1 MTANLKKGDFNMR
14 IIVITITLLL
24 FSCTA
29 NLPYTDIS
37 DAMELKYG
45 MSKTKVENILGPPV
59 KLSGE
64 GTKETWLYDY
74 RTLENKRLDWQDPVK
89 GNSPRKVRGAS
100 EFYCVFDN
108 NQLTD
113 WGSCIGQCDESGNTN
128 QAGFFSKIMKY
139 KWPIIALVVIAAAS
153 SGSSDDDD
161 DDKSDDDD
169 DYNDY

>member
-1 MTANLKKGDFNMR
+1 MR

-29 NLPYTDIS
+29 NLPYADIS
-37 DAMELKYG
+37 DVMEIKYG

-59 KLSGE
+59 KLSGD
-64 GTKETWLYDY
+64 GTEEIWLYDY
-74 RTLENKRLDWQDPVK
+74 RTLENKRLEWVSPVK
-89 GNSPRKVRGAS
+89 GNSPTKVKSAS
-100 EFYCVFDN
+100 DFYCTFND

-113 WGSCIGQCDESGNTN
+113 WGSCIGDCSGSVKTN
-128 QAGFFSKIMKY
+128 KAGFFSKVMRY

-161 DDKSDDDD
+161 DDDDD
-169 DYNDY
+169 DYDY